1 MFDLVS
7 KYFRAFSD
15 KVILLELRLD
25 AFVIFIL
32 PKLLTF
38 FLNLILHNDFIFYL
52 FSCHFYPFD
61 PFAYEFSKSKIMVL
75 FWTLGLYGG
84 WIREKRQGLL
94 KSIDNDISDH
104 RTGDMC
110 QEIMLTNTLMKNSSL
125 WSAIMKG
132 LRKYKGLYVG
142 GS

>member
-38 FLNLILHNDFIFYL
+38 FLNLILHNDFVFYL

-75 FWTLGLYGG
+75 FWTLELYGG
-84 WIREKRQGLL
+84 WIREKRRGLL
-94 KSIDNDISDH
+94 KFWLPQC
-104 RTGDMC
+104 G
-110 QEIMLTNTLMKNSSL
+110 
-125 WSAIMKG
+125 
-132 LRKYKGLYVG
+132 
-142 GS
+142 